1 MPNSQYTHL
10 KKDEKAIAK
19 RFRAQYYF
27 PGEWVYDVHLD
38 VPVPVLPAWWT
49 KKDRDSYVG
58 NRAKRIDLLIKGP
71 KEHLIIE
78 ITPKLSKPAVGGCL
92 LYKDLYL
99 EQLKPDVPVKLGIV
113 VEVDDSAY
121 HKTCRKNNITWWV
134 V

>member
-19 RFRAQYYF
+19 RFRAHHYF

-38 VPVPVLPAWWT
+38 VPIPKLPAWWT
-49 KKDRDSYVG
+49 KHDREVYGDL
-58 NRAKRIDLLIKGP
+58 RAKRIDLLIKGP
-71 KEHLIIE
+71 DDIWIME

-92 LYKDLYL
+92 VYRDLYKK
-99 EQLKPDVPVKLGIV
+99 QFKPNLPVRVGII
-113 VEVDDSAY
+113 VEVDDPAY
-121 HKTCRKNNITWWV
+121 HKTCKDLGISWWV